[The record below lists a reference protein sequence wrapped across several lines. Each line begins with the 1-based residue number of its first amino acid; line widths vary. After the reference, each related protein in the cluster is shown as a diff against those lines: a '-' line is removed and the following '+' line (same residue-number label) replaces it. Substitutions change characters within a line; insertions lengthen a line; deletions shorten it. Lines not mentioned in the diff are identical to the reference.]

1 MGHHKLREEKLMEIS
16 AKNILRKLLSRKFL
30 TAAAGILM
38 GIVIVFGGDSET
50 VETVAGAVVSLVSTV
65 AYIAVEGRVDALQAA
80 NCALRLQQAADIIG
94 EE

>member
-80 NCALRLQQAADIIG
+80 NCALRLQQAADIIS